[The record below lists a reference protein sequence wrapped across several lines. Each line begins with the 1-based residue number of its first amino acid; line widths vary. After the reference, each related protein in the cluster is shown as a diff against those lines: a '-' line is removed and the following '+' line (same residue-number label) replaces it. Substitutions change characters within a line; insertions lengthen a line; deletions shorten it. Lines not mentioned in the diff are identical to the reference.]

1 MKWIGYLGTAVLT
14 VSFTLTPAPAESGI
28 YPPQTINAV
37 HHPNQDTPVTVD
49 AAVTNITGPTTE
61 VEPGA
66 AVFINVTIANH
77 GSGAAT
83 FDYRLRLNTSETD
96 VNGDQ
101 LTLDPGATTTLN
113 LQWNTGSTAPGEYL
127 LAAQVYLQDDQVPD
141 NDSLTMTT
149 PVTIK
154 ADPIKADPNEADPHN
169 ADPQITFGGYNGV
182 ETPDAFLFGTL
193 SPTPE
198 ELSVAPEPVKDLFI
212 SSHAVKFQS
221 GLYQPNIESNGSA
234 LQKIFVAN
242 ADATFGTSNSLE
254 DPFQNGEVR
263 GTVLLDYQ
271 SSSLGAYLAAGDL
284 IFFANP
290 DGSFHGMVPA
300 GTLDLEV
307 RAPGFLPVV
316 MPGVSIN
323 PGETLTLPQ
332 VTLPFGDGD
341 SDGHINIVDF
351 AVVARNYG
359 FTVHRMDP
367 PGR

>member
-1 MKWIGYLGTAVLT
+1 MKWIGYLGAAVLT
-14 VSFTLTPAPAESGI
+14 VSFALTPAPAQSAI
-28 YPPQTINAV
+28 YPPQTLNAV
-37 HHPNQDTPVTVD
+37 HHPKQDTSITVD

-61 VEPGA
+61 VEPEA
-66 AVFINVTIANH
+66 TVFIDVTIANH
-77 GSGAAT
+77 GSEVAT
-83 FDYRLRLNTSETD
+83 FNYRLRLEPSGPE

-101 LTLDPGATTTLN
+101 LTLDPGATTTPR
-113 LQWNTGSTAPGEYL
+113 LQWNTGTTAPGDYYL
-127 LAAQVYLQDDQVPD
+127 TVRVILADDQNPD
-141 NDSLTMTT
+141 NDSLTLAT

-154 ADPIKADPNEADPHN
+154 GDPHN

-182 ETPDAFLFGTL
+182 ETPDAVLFGTL

-198 ELSVAPEPVKDLFI
+198 GLSVAPEPLEELFI
-212 SSHAVKFQS
+212 SSHAITNQS
-221 GLYQPNIESNGSA
+221 SQSSQSSLAQPNIESNGNA

-242 ADATFGTSNSLE
+242 GDATFGTSNALE

-307 RAPGFLPVV
+307 RAPGFLSVV
-316 MPGVSIN
+316 MPGVLIN
-323 PGETLTLPQ
+323 PGETLTIPQ

-341 SDGHINIVDF
+341 SDGTINIVDF

>member
-28 YPPQTINAV
+28 YPPQTLNAV
-37 HHPNQDTPVTVD
+37 HHPNQDSPVIVD

-61 VEPGA
+61 VEPGDP
-66 AVFINVTIANH
+66 VFIDVTIANL
-77 GSGAAT
+77 GSEVAT
-83 FDYRLRLNTSETD
+83 FDYRLRLDTSETA

-113 LQWNTGSTAPGEYL
+113 LQWNTGTTPPGDYYL
-127 LAAQVYLQDDQVPD
+127 TVRVILADDQNPD
-141 NDSLTMTT
+141 NDSLTLAT

-154 ADPIKADPNEADPHN
+154 

-242 ADATFGTSNSLE
+242 ADATFGTSNALE
-254 DPFQNGEVR
+254 DPFQDGEVR

-307 RAPGFLPVV
+307 LAPGFLSVV
-316 MPGVSIN
+316 MPGVLIN
-323 PGETLTLPQ
+323 PGETLTIPQ

>member
-1 MKWIGYLGTAVLT
+1 MEHRNNPPGDHYLTARVFLDGDQNPNND
-14 VSFTLTPAPAESGI
+14 SLTLTTPVTIAD
-28 YPPQTINAV
+28 PPQ
-37 HHPNQDTPVTVD
+37 TVD

-66 AVFINVTIANH
+66 TVFIHVTIANL
-77 GSGAAT
+77 GSEVAT
-83 FDYRLRLNTSETD
+83 FPYRLRLETSRTD

-113 LQWNTGSTAPGEYL
+113 LQWNTGSTAPGDHL

-149 PVTIK
+149 PITIK
-154 ADPIKADPNEADPHN
+154 

-182 ETPDAFLFGTL
+182 ENPDAVLFGTL

-198 ELSVAPEPVKDLFI
+198 ELSVASEPFTELFI
-212 SSHAVKFQS
+212 NSHAITNQS
-221 GLYQPNIESNGSA
+221 SLYQPNIESNGNA

-242 ADATFGTSNSLE
+242 ADATFGTSNALE

-271 SSSLGAYLAAGDL
+271 SSSSGAYLAAGDL
-284 IFFANP
+284 RFFANP

-300 GTLDLEV
+300 GALDLEV

-316 MPGVSIN
+316 MPGVLIN
-323 PGETLTLPQ
+323 SGETLTIPQ

-341 SDGHINIVDF
+341 SDGHINIIDF

-359 FTVHRMDP
+359 FTVHWMDP
-367 PGR
+367 PGP

>member
-28 YPPQTINAV
+28 YPPQTLNAV
-37 HHPNQDTPVTVD
+37 HLPKQDTSITVD

-61 VEPGA
+61 VEPEA
-66 AVFINVTIANH
+66 TVFINVTVANH
-77 GSGAAT
+77 GTETAT
-83 FDYRLRLNTSETD
+83 IPVYLHLTTD
-96 VNGDQ
+96 SPAMNGD
-101 LTLDPGATTTLN
+101 TVPLDPGATAELS
-113 LQWNTGSTAPGEYL
+113 LRWNTGTTAPGDHYL
-127 LAAQVYLQDDQVPD
+127 TATVILADDQNPG
-141 NDSLTMTT
+141 NNSLTMTT

-154 ADPIKADPNEADPHN
+154 

-182 ETPDAFLFGTL
+182 ETPDAVLFGTL
-193 SPTPE
+193 SPTSE
-198 ELSVAPEPVKDLFI
+198 ELSVAPEPLEELFI
-212 SSHAVKFQS
+212 SSHAAKFQS
-221 GLYQPNIESNGSA
+221 GLYQPNIESNGNA

-242 ADATFGTSNSLE
+242 ADATFGTSNTLE

-323 PGETLTLPQ
+323 PGETLTIPQ

-341 SDGHINIVDF
+341 SDGTINIVDF

>member
-1 MKWIGYLGTAVLT
+1 MKWIGYLGAAVLT
-14 VSFTLTPAPAESGI
+14 VSFALTPAPAESGI
-28 YPPQTINAV
+28 YLSQSLNAV
-37 HHPNQDTPVTVD
+37 HLPKQDTSITVD

-61 VEPGA
+61 VESGA
-66 AVFINVTIANH
+66 AVVINVTITNY
-77 GSGAAT
+77 GSEVAT
-83 FDYRLRLNTSETD
+83 FPYRLRLETSGTD

-101 LTLDPGATTTLN
+101 LTLDPGATTTIS
-113 LQWNTGSTAPGEYL
+113 LQWNTGSTAPGDHL

-141 NDSLTMTT
+141 NDSLTLTT
-149 PVTIK
+149 PVTV
-154 ADPIKADPNEADPHN
+154 KADPNEADPHE

-182 ETPDAFLFGTL
+182 ETPDAVLFGTL

-198 ELSVAPEPVKDLFI
+198 ELSVAPEPLEKFFI
-212 SSHAVKFQS
+212 SSHAAKFRS
-221 GLYQPNIESNGSA
+221 GLYQPNIESNGNA

-254 DPFQNGEVR
+254 DPFRHGEVR

-307 RAPGFLPVV
+307 LAPGFLSVV
-316 MPGVSIN
+316 MPGVLIN
-323 PGETLTLPQ
+323 PGETLTIPQ

>member
-1 MKWIGYLGTAVLT
+1 MKWLGYLGTTVLT
-14 VSFTLTPAPAESGI
+14 VSFALTPAPAESAI
-28 YPPQTINAV
+28 YPPQTLNAA
-37 HHPNQDTPVTVD
+37 HHPNQDSPVIVD

-61 VEPGA
+61 VESGA
-66 AVFINVTIANH
+66 AVFIDVTIANH
-77 GSGAAT
+77 GSEVAT
-83 FDYRLRLNTSETD
+83 FNYRLRLEPSGPE

-101 LTLDPGATTTLN
+101 LILDPGATTTLN

-127 LAAQVYLQDDQVPD
+127 LAAQVYLQNDQNPD
-141 NDSLTMTT
+141 NDSLTLAT

-154 ADPIKADPNEADPHN
+154 GDPHN

-307 RAPGFLPVV
+307 LAPGFLSVV
-316 MPGVSIN
+316 MPGVLIN
-323 PGETLTLPQ
+323 PGETLTIPQ